1 MKILNRFFFIV
12 FALILLVPFSIAA
25 SESRYNVPIGDSSA
39 LGPVNAPITMIEFI
53 DYQ

>member
-1 MKILNRFFFIV
+1 MNILCKWVFIII
-12 FALILLVPFSIAA
+12 FLISPFSAYA
-25 SESRYNVPIGDSSA
+25 VDKRYNVPIGDSSA